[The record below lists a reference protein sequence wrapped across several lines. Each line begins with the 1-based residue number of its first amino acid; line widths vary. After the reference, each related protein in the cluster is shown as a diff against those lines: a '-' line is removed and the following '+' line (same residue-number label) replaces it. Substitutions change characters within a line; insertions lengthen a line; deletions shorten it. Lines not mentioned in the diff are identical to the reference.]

1 MSWKITPNGWGF
13 AKLGPFHHTLQKLIT
28 TKIVNNYIRWA
39 EAPISSKPLL
49 CTVDVP
55 WVLRVEGQRSCR
67 SPSYSLHHVCQKS
80 KPQLATKHGFF
91 NGIDCAYIA
100 CRRPSIPWFSEAK
113 SKHTKLSTPGKIF
126 TKVLST
132 FATLKKIQYLRQVV
146 FKMSIFRKSDLPT
159 MPIETTWANPL
170 LAIILPPLTQFCLRE
185 TH

>member
-1 MSWKITPNGWGF
+1 M
-13 AKLGPFHHTLQKLIT
+13 
-28 TKIVNNYIRWA
+28 
-39 EAPISSKPLL
+39 L

-55 WVLRVEGQRSCR
+55 WFLRVEGQRSCR
-67 SPSYSLHHVCQKS
+67 SPSNSLHHVCQKS

-100 CRRPSIPWFSEAK
+100 CRRPSISWFSEAK

-159 MPIETTWANPL
+159 MKSKRLEQ
-170 LAIILPPLTQFCLRE
+170 ILCLRKFYPYSHNFVCARL
-185 TH
+185 TKKKGCLLISGDRQLYM